1 MTNQQKIQE
10 FEKLAYPYV
19 HSNTFPERDVEYL
32 KILSDYFLSVLQSKD
47 QEKEK
52 ALIEQ
57 ESNFLNQKA
66 NQHDQA
72 VREKALQK
80 VKSAAKKV
88 LDELEYT
95 QFIMALEDEF
105 EINIDN

>member
-1 MTNQQKIQE
+1 MTNPTQQNKEIMESFSGKFLGVWVDKKDIEQ
-10 FEKLAYPYV
+10 FL
-19 HSNTFPERDVEYL
+19 
-32 KILSDYFLSVLQSKD
+32 LSALEQKD